1 MKIFVNE
8 LTLERDKEW
17 VRKLVKSFL
26 NNKGGN
32 YGQD

>member
-8 LTLERDKEW
+8 LILTRDKEW
-17 VRKLVKSFL
+17 VRKLVKGFL

-32 YGQD
+32 HGQD